1 MVETMHRLHIVDPA
15 VLYRLPPEIQA
26 MHLAHVR
33 NSIGGRYNGSDSTD
47 AQTPPAT
54 HQHRPRGTDM
64 MAVFKAIA
72 DHRSAPP
79 SERAVQ
85 YARQV
90 LSIPSAPAALRADA
104 QATLDAAG
112 VS

>member
-33 NSIGGRYNGSDSTD
+33 NDIGGRYNGSDPP

-54 HQHRPRGTDM
+54 QHRPRGTDM

-79 SERAVQ
+79 SEKALR

>member
-33 NSIGGRYNGSDSTD
+33 NDIGGRYNGSDPP

-79 SERAVQ
+79 SEKALR

>member
-47 AQTPPAT
+47 AQTP
-54 HQHRPRGTDM
+54 QRPSTD
-64 MAVFKAIA
+64 
-72 DHRSAPP
+72 REGP
-79 SERAVQ
+79 
-85 YARQV
+85 
-90 LSIPSAPAALRADA
+90 
-104 QATLDAAG
+104 T
-112 VS
+112 